1 MPKNSSKGFNVSI
14 DPANVMYTN
23 ISTSKDGYNS
33 ANVIVKVG
41 EKEYLRVS
49 CEWEGDN
56 IPGFAMDLMAFMK
69 SNKMEKSGVW
79 TGKEEAYAE
88 FSAKKAKKEDK
99 KVDKKVDKNKD
110 EEEEMCPDCKKP
122 MPECVCD
129 EE

>member
-1 MPKNSSKGFNVSI
+1 MPKNSNKGFNVSI

-56 IPGFAMDLMAFMK
+56 VPGFAMDLMAFMK
-69 SNKMEKSGVW
+69 SNNVEKSGVW
-79 TGKEEAYAE
+79 TGKEEVYAE
-88 FSAKKAKKEDK
+88 YSAKKFKKEDK
-99 KVDKKVDKNKD
+99 KKED
-110 EEEEMCPDCKKP
+110 EMCPDCKKP

>member
-1 MPKNSSKGFNVSI
+1 MPKNSSKGFNVAI

-56 IPGFAMDLMAFMK
+56 VPGFAMDLMAFMK

-99 KVDKKVDKNKD
+99 KKED
-110 EEEEMCPDCKKP
+110 EEICPDCKKP
-122 MPECVCD
+122 MSECTCD
-129 EE
+129 EK